1 MRGWKRPKKNKKP
14 SSRSSYEEKIQR
26 PESWQST
33 CFDFNHYLYHKV
45 DADGEPDGDR
55 FAIDID
61 GRPNPLQALDDND
74 DPIYP
79 GMKDFDRQIGLF
91 DGAFYCATYNHDG
104 DGVGRRRV
112 RNCAALVGELLD
124 QDHDGIIDN
133 ELLGQK
139 LRENRA
145 HIAIVE
151 KETDDDED
159 WLRLVFKMIHKKS

>member
-1 MRGWKRPKKNKKP
+1 
-14 SSRSSYEEKIQR
+14 
-26 PESWQST
+26 
-33 CFDFNHYLYHKV
+33 
-45 DADGEPDGDR
+45 
-55 FAIDID
+55 
-61 GRPNPLQALDDND
+61 
-74 DPIYP
+74 
-79 GMKDFDRQIGLF
+79 MKDFDRQIGLF
-91 DGAFYCATYNHDG
+91 DGAFYCAAYNHDG

-151 KETDDDED
+151 KLTNDDEE
-159 WLRLVFKMIHKKS
+159 WLRLVFKINHKKS